1 MIRLNSDVGVRAKE
15 LSPFFRSG
23 DSESDVNEKG
33 SLFRRIFLV
42 VTSLLCLLAMTL
54 SGAVADAAEIT
65 GVLNNFS
72 VTGTN
77 GNSSPNVGRWNDFRI
92 NGDFDLSGKDVK
104 SGDTTTIKLPDQLT
118 LEATSAFDLKSS
130 DGSVVASVTV
140 DASTKTL
147 IITYAPYVDTHSDV
161 KGSFFFYTRVD
172 STVVKEATSVPINL
186 TIDGKVV
193 HAGDVNYTGPDKPNY
208 APIGKSGWF
217 NNDGT
222 LTYSIYVN
230 RDGAAR
236 TDASV
241 SDRLQFDGGSIVP
254 GSIQVTKGRWVWND
268 NTSGWGFSDVTD
280 VTSSYTSTIDAD
292 GKGMNVKLG
301 DYAASDGFKISYSVK
316 LSYTPVDGEVF
327 ANKAELLSHETVIK
341 DTTTNVRYTVSGGQ
355 GEGSVFTIR
364 IHKTDEG
371 NSPLAGAVF
380 SVTRDATGAEVGKI
394 TTDANGNGELH
405 GVLKTSYTLIETV
418 APDGYQLDA
427 TPIKVVAGDFTSDHA
442 VTKTVVNK
450 RIPEVV
456 GVAGVKS
463 WNDDGNR
470 DGLRPDHVV
479 VNVLANGVK
488 VESKR
493 VSAADGWRY
502 AFENLP
508 KFDGG
513 KLIQYTVSED
523 AVDGYTATVEGFD
536 ITNTHTP
543 GKVVVPG
550 NNPPAKSNGGTL
562 AKTGAQVYAAIGAM
576 LALAVAGAGIL
587 LSSRKRSKR

>member
-1 MIRLNSDVGVRAKE
+1 M
-15 LSPFFRSG
+15 
-23 DSESDVNEKG
+23 
-33 SLFRRIFLV
+33 
-42 VTSLLCLLAMTL
+42 
-54 SGAVADAAEIT
+54 
-65 GVLNNFS
+65 
-72 VTGTN
+72 
-77 GNSSPNVGRWNDFRI
+77 
-92 NGDFDLSGKDVK
+92 
-104 SGDTTTIKLPDQLT
+104 
-118 LEATSAFDLKSS
+118 
-130 DGSVVASVTV
+130 
-140 DASTKTL
+140 
-147 IITYAPYVDTHSDV
+147 
-161 KGSFFFYTRVD
+161 
-172 STVVKEATSVPINL
+172 
-186 TIDGKVV
+186 
-193 HAGDVNYTGPDKPNY
+193 
-208 APIGKSGWF
+208 
-217 NNDGT
+217 
-222 LTYSIYVN
+222 
-230 RDGAAR
+230 
-236 TDASV
+236 
-241 SDRLQFDGGSIVP
+241 
-254 GSIQVTKGRWVWND
+254 
-268 NTSGWGFSDVTD
+268 
-280 VTSSYTSTIDAD
+280 
-292 GKGMNVKLG
+292 
-301 DYAASDGFKISYSVK
+301 
-316 LSYTPVDGEVF
+316 
-327 ANKAELLSHETVIK
+327 
-341 DTTTNVRYTVSGGQ
+341 
-355 GEGSVFTIR
+355 
-364 IHKTDEG
+364 
-371 NSPLAGAVF
+371 
-380 SVTRDATGAEVGKI
+380 TRDATGAEVGKI